1 MGTHEITGIKG
12 ANSNGVA
19 LSDLTVLPD
28 GNKLMDAVISSNQVV
43 GSIPQLAQAMAG
55 FASGGGGADGLNPGP
70 LGADTS
76 KQQFLTTPQH
86 T

>member
-1 MGTHEITGIKG
+1 
-12 ANSNGVA
+12 
-19 LSDLTVLPD
+19 
-28 GNKLMDAVISSNQVV
+28 MDAVTSSNQVV

-55 FASGGGGADGLNPGP
+55 FASSGGGADGLDPHS